1 MPAIPSDWVEGLPQP
16 CAKSTADIT
25 ARIDEILRPSGAL
38 GRLDD
43 VAIFL
48 AGWQRTES
56 PSVQNPACLIF
67 AGDHGVAAEGV
78 SAYPAEV
85 TVAMMA
91 ALTQEKASV
100 SAMANVAGA
109 TVTAVDVGV
118 GKPTA
123 NFRDEPAMSQ
133 DRFVE
138 SLQAGRQ
145 AVADLDPSVDLVVL
159 GELGI
164 GNTTAAAA
172 VTAALLDQ
180 PASLTVGSGTGVI
193 DDALANKVTVVEEAV
208 ARAAAE
214 GASPDSPM
222 EVLRQLGGTELAG
235 MAGAILEARK
245 RSIAVLLD
253 GYVTAASALA
263 VHRYDHR
270 FGEHLIAGHGSAE
283 PGHQLALQAL
293 SLRPLIDLG
302 FRLGEGSGAM
312 AALPLVKMAC
322 KLATDVPTFSE
333 WFGAE
338 G

>member
-1 MPAIPSDWVEGLPQP
+1 MPAFPSEWTEELPEP
-16 CAKSTADIT
+16 CTKSTADIT

-38 GRLDD
+38 SRLDD

-48 AGWQRTES
+48 AGWQRTAS
-56 PSVQNPACLIF
+56 PSVDNPACLIF

-85 TVAMMA
+85 TGAMLA
-91 ALTQEKASV
+91 ALNQEKASV
-100 SAMANVAGA
+100 SAMAAVAGA
-109 TVTAVDVGV
+109 SVTAIDLGV
-118 GKPTA
+118 GKPTG
-123 NFRDEPAMSQ
+123 NFRIEPAMDH
-133 DRFVE
+133 DRFDE

-172 VTAALLDQ
+172 VTSALLDQ
-180 PASLTVGSGTGVI
+180 PASQTVGGGTGVV
-193 DDALANKVTVVEEAV
+193 DDALANKVTVVEEAA

-214 GASPDSPM
+214 GATADSPM

-253 GYVTAASALA
+253 GYVTAAPALA
-263 VHRYDHR
+263 ASRYDHR

-293 SLRPLIDLG
+293 GLSPLINLG

-312 AALPLVKMAC
+312 AALPLIKMAC

-338 G
+338 A